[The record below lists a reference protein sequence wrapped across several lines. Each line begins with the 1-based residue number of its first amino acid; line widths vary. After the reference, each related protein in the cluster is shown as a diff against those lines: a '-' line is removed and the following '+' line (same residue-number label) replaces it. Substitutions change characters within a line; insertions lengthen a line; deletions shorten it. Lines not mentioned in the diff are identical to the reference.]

1 MNDLTVR
8 VRRTVRRAPETELDA
23 PVGQLA
29 ELVDVLL
36 EGLVGEE
43 VIPLA
48 SLEDDPDV
56 PVAVLE
62 AAAVPAAPGVVVQ
75 VRVELQ
81 PLLVP
86 QSRVPGHGADL
97 VLQELVRGDPLVVVP
112 PA

>member
-1 MNDLTVR
+1 MLF
-8 VRRTVRRAPETELDA
+8 
-23 PVGQLA
+23 
-29 ELVDVLL
+29 

-43 VIPLA
+43 VVPLA
-48 SLEDDPDV
+48 PLKDDPDV

-62 AAAVPAAPGVVVQ
+62 PVAVPAAPGVVQ

-97 VLQELVRGDPLVVVP
+97 VLEELVRGDPLVVVP

>member
-1 MNDLTVR
+1 M
-8 VRRTVRRAPETELDA
+8 
-23 PVGQLA
+23 
-29 ELVDVLL
+29 LL

-43 VIPLA
+43 VVPLA
-48 SLEDDPDV
+48 PLEDDPDV

-75 VRVELQ
+75 VRVKLQ

-97 VLQELVRGDPLVVVP
+97 VLEELVRGDPLVVVP
-112 PA
+112 PASITIYFLSMTLYVDLE